1 MTSNKYDPIELTPHL
16 FQLGTP
22 ALPVYLS
29 MGEEGMLIEGGVR
42 GTAQM
47 VVDQLKQLGI
57 DPQKIKYL
65 ALTHSHPDHIGAV
78 PVFKKMWPHLKVLGS
93 PVAAKILGNPDL
105 LKQFHATDVSIA
117 QLMAMRNEIEKM
129 PEFALGDNGF
139 DIDRIIKEGDTIDL
153 GAGIVW
159 SVYDAPGHA
168 PCHLAFLEKK
178 EKTLVLGDTPG
189 FYNPD
194 EDAFWPNYFESLERY
209 CNTIRKLAALP
220 AERAIRSHF
229 GLVEGGV
236 RAFLEKA
243 MRATEVFHNDFLT
256 RAAEGES
263 IGATALAKGLYVA
276 GITNLQPVQVMI
288 DMCGLM
294 AKRSQKEKDVV
305 DFSI

>member
-1 MTSNKYDPIELTPHL
+1 MTSQTYDPIELTPHL

-29 MGEEGMLIEGGVR
+29 MGNEGMLIEGGVR

-47 VVDQLKQLGI
+47 VVDQLKQLKI

-78 PVFKKMWPHLKVLGS
+78 PVFKKLWPHIKVLGS
-93 PVAAKILGNPDL
+93 PVAAKILSNPDL
-105 LKQFHATDVSIA
+105 LKQFHATDVGIA
-117 QLMAMRNEIEKM
+117 QLMAMRNEIEQI
-129 PEFALGDNGF
+129 PEFASGDNGF
-139 DIDRIIKEGDTIDL
+139 EIDQLIKEGDTIDL
-153 GAGIVW
+153 GDGIVW

-168 PCHLAFLEKK
+168 PCHLAFFENK

-209 CNTIRKLAALP
+209 CNTMRKLAALP
-220 AERAIRSHF
+220 AERAVRSHF
-229 GLVEGGV
+229 GMVEGSV
-236 RAFLEKA
+236 RGFLEKA
-243 MRATEVFHNDFLT
+243 MKATKAFHDEFIT
-256 RAAEGES
+256 RVANGES
-263 IGATALAKGLYVA
+263 IPDIALSKGLYVA
-276 GITNLQPVQVMI
+276 SITNLQPVQVMI

-294 AKRSQKEKDVV
+294 AKRSQKEKDAV